1 MIEVSVIICSH
12 NLRPDYFKRALGSLR
27 GQAFAQE
34 KWELSLVDNTSQKP
48 LSRESDLSWQNNA
61 RLLLGSELGLA
72 PARRAG
78 MCATA
83 ADLLVS
89 VDDGNVL
96 DLRYL
101 KEALRIKNGRPD
113 LGVWGSGAIVPKFER
128 QPSAHVE
135 VLLSYLALQ
144 EPRSRDGDNSSLAS
158 MSHHGVQACAA
169 SVRGLIAESE
179 YLREADA
186 KGEKLPMRKDSHV
199 YSARAKKSKKCN
211 LDPRVRARDVRRCP
225 R

>member
-1 MIEVSVIICSH
+1 MMIEVSVIICSH
-12 NLRPDYFKRALGSLR
+12 NLRPDYFKRALDSLR
-27 GQAFAQE
+27 GQALAQE

-61 RLLLGSELGLA
+61 QLLLESELGLA

-113 LGVWGSGAIVPKFER
+113 LGVWRSGAIVPKFER
-128 QPSAHVE
+128 QLSAHVE

-144 EPRSRDGDNSSLAS
+144 ETAEPRWDRPPLRGGRGADEKPVWPAEACFSWCV
-158 MSHHGVQACAA
+158 HGRRGKTRSQGFAA
-169 SVRGLIAESE
+169 AG
-179 YLREADA
+179 
-186 KGEKLPMRKDSHV
+186 G
-199 YSARAKKSKKCN
+199 
-211 LDPRVRARDVRRCP
+211 
-225 R
+225 